1 MRSTAG
7 WLPSRAACATIAGAV
22 RGARHASRSTASAE
36 AAMDVSRR
44 DFIRLG
50 TGAAA
55 GAAVAHGGS
64 AEAAPM
70 VLAQAGQPAPV
81 GFDPADPALKFDL
94 VLAGGE
100 VVDPSQSLRGRRD
113 VGIKNGQI
121 AALAPSIA
129 ADRATQ
135 RIDVGGK
142 LVTPGLIDLH
152 THLCPHL
159 GIGLPADELVG
170 ITATTTAVSAGDAG
184 AYTFGNFRHGVVPQS
199 RTRLYGFIHIST
211 IGLAGGLA
219 PGEMLNIDYANVDA
233 CAKAVAENA
242 DLVLG
247 VKVRITDSVVGQNG
261 LEPLRRAL
269 RAAEMAGKSYRVMCH
284 IGAAPGSLSDL
295 LDLLRPGDILTHAY
309 SGAGNNTVVNGKVL
323 DAALAAKQRGVVFD
337 VGHGGGSFD
346 YTVAEPAM
354 AQGFTPDTISSD
366 IHAVSINTPGYPTL
380 PWVMSKFLGMG
391 LSLDDV
397 VAKATVEPAKIIGRV
412 PGLGTLAVGAP
423 ADVSIFDLVDGPV
436 EFVDTRGNKR
446 SGTKKLVPVLAIRAG
461 RPFGR
466 PPLPIPFLY

>member
-1 MRSTAG
+1 M
-7 WLPSRAACATIAGAV
+7 
-22 RGARHASRSTASAE
+22 
-36 AAMDVSRR
+36 
-44 DFIRLG
+44 
-50 TGAAA
+50 
-55 GAAVAHGGS
+55 
-64 AEAAPM
+64 
-70 VLAQAGQPAPV
+70 
-81 GFDPADPALKFDL
+81 
-94 VLAGGE
+94 
-100 VVDPSQSLRGRRD
+100 DPSQSLRGRRD

-269 RAAEMAGKSYRVMCH
+269 KAAEAAGKSFRVMCH

-309 SGAGNNTVVNGKVL
+309 SGAGNNTVQNGQL
-323 DAALAAKQRGVVFD
+323 LPAALRAKQRGVIVD

-346 YTVAEPAM
+346 YTVCEPAM

-380 PWVMSKFLGMG
+380 PWVMSKFLNLG
-391 LSLDDV
+391 LSLEDV
-397 VAKATVEPAKIIGRV
+397 VAKATIEPARIIGRV

-423 ADVSIFDLVDGPV
+423 ADVSIFDLQDGPV
-436 EFVDTRGNKR
+436 EFVDTRNNKR
-446 SGTKKLVPVLAIRAG
+446 AGTKKLVPVLAIRAG